1 MAVPRSKR
9 WKRAARSAVL
19 RAIARALMLL
29 PLSAALA
36 VGAAIG
42 RLGWALSAKT
52 RRQARE
58 SLAVAFPEKSPQER
72 DAIGRASLVHLG
84 MVAGEAISMRRWA
97 HLLDEYVEVPP
108 EHVAALE
115 RAKAQGRG
123 VILVMAHIGNWELTS
138 RLSRYVQPNAAI
150 AKRSWDRKIDA
161 LSERFRAGSGVQ
173 TFWREDADTG
183 RKMLRL
189 FKQGGTLGILTDQ
202 DTNVQSVF
210 VPFFGRLAAT
220 PRAAADFALRFRAPV
235 LVVTL
240 HRRGP
245 RRGDGHRLEVTEVG
259 YDPAP
264 PDREAEVVRLTAAC
278 TAVQEAAIRRH
289 PAEWV
294 WMHARWKTRPA
305 DEVRQATTVPKSAAV
320 SGG

>member
-1 MAVPRSKR
+1 MAVPRYKR

-19 RAIARALMLL
+19 RAIARTLMLL
-29 PLSAALA
+29 PLRAALA
-36 VGAAIG
+36 IGAAIG
-42 RLGWALSAKT
+42 WVGWTLSAKT

-58 SLAVAFPEKSPQER
+58 SLAIAFPEKTAEER
-72 DAIGRASLVHLG
+72 EAIGRASLVHLG
-84 MVAGEAISMRRWA
+84 MVAGEVISMRRWA
-97 HLLDEYVEVPP
+97 ARMDDYVEVAA
-108 EHVAALE
+108 EHVALLE
-115 RAKAQGRG
+115 RAKAQGKG

-150 AKRSWDRKIDA
+150 AKRSWDRKIDE
-161 LSERFRAGSGVQ
+161 LSERFRAASGVQ
-173 TFWREDADTG
+173 TFWREDQQTG
-183 RKMLRL
+183 RRMLRL

-235 LVVTL
+235 LVVTC
-240 HRRGP
+240 HRRGQ
-245 RRGDGHRLEVTEVG
+245 RRGDGHCLEVTEVA
-259 YDPAP
+259 YDPGP
-264 PDREAEVVRLTAAC
+264 PDREVEVVRLTAAC

-294 WMHARWKTRPA
+294 WMHARWRTRPGA
-305 DEVRQATTVPKSAAV
+305 EVGQATTMPKTPKLSA
-320 SGG
+320 G

>member
-1 MAVPRSKR
+1 MAVPRYKR
-9 WKRAARSAVL
+9 WKRTARSALL
-19 RAIARALMLL
+19 RGIARMLMLL
-29 PLSAALA
+29 PLGTALMI
-36 VGAAIG
+36 GAAVG
-42 RLGWALSAKT
+42 RLGWALSPKT
-52 RRQARE
+52 RRQVRE
-58 SLAVAFPEKSPQER
+58 SLAIAFPEKTAVER

-84 MVAGEAISMRRWA
+84 MVTGEVISMRRWA
-97 HLLDEYVEVPP
+97 GQMDEYVEVAP
-108 EHVAALE
+108 EHVALLE

-123 VILVMAHIGNWELTS
+123 VVLVMAHIGNWELTS

-161 LSERFRAGSGVQ
+161 LSERFRAASGVQ
-173 TFWREDADTG
+173 TFWREDKETG
-183 RKMLRL
+183 RRMLRL

-235 LVVTL
+235 LVVTS

-245 RRGDGHRLEVTEVG
+245 RRGDGHRLEVTEVA
-259 YDPAP
+259 YDPDP

-294 WMHARWKTRPA
+294 WMHARWKTRPGSQ
-305 DEVRQATTVPKSAAV
+305 VGLATTMPKTPGLSV
-320 SGG
+320 G